1 MDSKIFSELRVP
13 TRNSG
18 KKSNESFF
26 PTCRSLDLHPPPLC
40 SLPFLPFLPSAT
52 SPSSLLTPVPFLP
65 ARSLRSPLPFLFSEL
80 SPLPCCACALLNQ
93 ELVEAQRRKAEE
105 EGAEGGCE
113 RRGDDSGSSRRSGCG
128 LRRQTPPFPFLLTSS
143 LSLLENPCCND
154 FVSARSRERDK
165 DPGSGMKIQGEV

>member
-80 SPLPCCACALLNQ
+80 SPLPCCACALLK
-93 ELVEAQRRKAEE
+93 LVEAQRRKAEE

-128 LRRQTPPFPFLLTSS
+128 LRRQTTWSSFPFPPHFLPFLACS
-143 LSLLENPCCND
+143 LSFPFC
-154 FVSARSRERDK
+154 S
-165 DPGSGMKIQGEV
+165 KILAATIL